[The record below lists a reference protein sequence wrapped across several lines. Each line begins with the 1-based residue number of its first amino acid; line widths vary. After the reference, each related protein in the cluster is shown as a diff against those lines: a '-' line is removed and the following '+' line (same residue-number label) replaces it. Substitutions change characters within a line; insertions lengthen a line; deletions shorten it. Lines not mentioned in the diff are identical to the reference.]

1 MGDSTFPTTKEGL
14 YSYLLAVI
22 AYLILNKTR
31 LTISSDNITALQTL
45 YGDPVTP
52 DTYMY
57 YYTLWADEAN
67 TRTKTVIKSLDS
79 KEEKIMKLLSAI
91 YIDIPDSVWTDQDR
105 ETLHRKTG
113 LPHTKTDK
121 KAAITEECFA
131 TRTLLGGG
139 QFQLHC
145 SITNDRNLA
154 SLPERADGVM
164 VASRVDIPLNIE
176 ASEGDTTPKAKYIP
190 LNGADDG
197 TTKDFYSKANFTVI
211 KNSDQ
216 SGNYYQ
222 FYTRWF
228 NSKHPELAGPW
239 TGPYVLVIP

>member
-1 MGDSTFPTTKEGL
+1 MPSTFPTTKEGL
-14 YSYLLAVI
+14 YSYLLAVV

-31 LTISSDNITALQTL
+31 LMISDDNINELKAL
-45 YGDPVTP
+45 YGDAVTP
-52 DTYMY
+52 DTYLY

-67 TRTKTVIKSLDS
+67 TRTKTVITSLDTI
-79 KEEKIMKLLSAI
+79 ETKIMKKLSAI
-91 YIDIPDSVWTDQDR
+91 YNDIPDSVWTDQDR

-121 KAAITEECFA
+121 KAAITEQCFA

-145 SITNDRNLA
+145 STANDSNLA
-154 SLPERADGVM
+154 SLPERADGVL
-164 VASRVDIPLNIE
+164 VASRVDEPLPIE
-176 ASEGDTTPKAKYIP
+176 GTDGDTTPKARYIP
-190 LNGADDG
+190 LKGADDG

-211 KNSDQ
+211 KDSDQ

-222 FYTRWF
+222 YYCRWY